1 MNVEVFPVRNRGALV
16 DVPVVLYGVP
26 IHCAF
31 FVDNVSMRLVRIFGD
46 KSSQGRPVPA
56 NVIRDARQRARKALD
71 EFVPQTDR
79 DSLLAFA
86 ADIVTAQALGN
97 GG

>member
-16 DVPVVLYGVP
+16 DVPIVLQGVP

-31 FVDNVSMRLVRIFGD
+31 FVDKTSMRLVRIFGD
-46 KSSQGRPVPA
+46 KSSQGRKVPA
-56 NVIRDARQRARKALD
+56 EAIRDARNRAREALNAY
-71 EFVPQTDR
+71 EPQTDR

-97 GG
+97 GK